1 MVCRVLLKTSAL
13 FRNFLE
19 KIENHPLIG
28 LEHDKN
34 LWSMSTI
41 LWQMA
46 FFETKTKQNFIFTS
60 NMTLEKQWF
69 IAKRFSYRMVSRSEN
84 LLQVFQDTDQSSVP
98 QVICLKLVETH
109 FLTNEWTLNG
119 LCFLT
124 ILPLL

>member
-34 LWSMSTI
+34 LWSISTI

-46 FFETKTKQNFIFTS
+46 FFETETKQNFIFTS
-60 NMTLEKQWF
+60 NVTLEKQRF
-69 IAKRFSYRMVSRSEN
+69 IAKRFSYRMFWRSEN
-84 LLQVFQDTDQSSVP
+84 LFQ
-98 QVICLKLVETH
+98 L
-109 FLTNEWTLNG
+109 F
-119 LCFLT
+119 
-124 ILPLL
+124 

>member
-60 NMTLEKQWF
+60 NVTLEKQRF
-69 IAKRFSYRMVSRSEN
+69 IAKRFSYRMFWRSEN
-84 LLQVFQDTDQSSVP
+84 LFQ
-98 QVICLKLVETH
+98 L
-109 FLTNEWTLNG
+109 F
-119 LCFLT
+119 
-124 ILPLL
+124 

>member
-34 LWSMSTI
+34 LLSISTI

-46 FFETKTKQNFIFTS
+46 LIETETKQNFIFTS
-60 NMTLEKQWF
+60 NVTLEKQRF
-69 IAKRFSYRMVSRSEN
+69 IAKRFSYRMFWRSEN
-84 LLQVFQDTDQSSVP
+84 LFQ
-98 QVICLKLVETH
+98 L
-109 FLTNEWTLNG
+109 F
-119 LCFLT
+119 
-124 ILPLL
+124 

>member
-13 FRNFLE
+13 LRNFLE

-60 NMTLEKQWF
+60 NMTLEKQRF

-84 LLQVFQDTDQSSVP
+84 LLQVF
-98 QVICLKLVETH
+98 
-109 FLTNEWTLNG
+109 
-119 LCFLT
+119 
-124 ILPLL
+124 

>member
-46 FFETKTKQNFIFTS
+46 FFETKTKQNFI
-60 NMTLEKQWF
+60 
-69 IAKRFSYRMVSRSEN
+69 
-84 LLQVFQDTDQSSVP
+84 
-98 QVICLKLVETH
+98 
-109 FLTNEWTLNG
+109 
-119 LCFLT
+119 
-124 ILPLL
+124 LPAT